1 MALKFYKDYARQ
13 GEKRRKRASQR
24 CGCQA
29 RLRIRRTPENKWV
42 VYKFLEKHNH
52 RLVREE
58 DYMYL
63 KVACKLSFPQQQ
75 LLYHLSNANLGPTRA
90 WNVFKEMCGGFENIG
105 VTDVECRNYKHD
117 KTLIGLFWADD
128 QAKQYYATFGDV
140 VSFDATFRSNSV
152 QESATFST
160 FVIRDT
166 GADYKIKKKTIE
178 VIHEVK
184 YTPSD
189 CSVQCSCLRYECYG
203 LLCSHIF
210 YVLRMRKVDHFP
222 MQYLQSRWSK
232 NALIIKPVE
241 KSKDGGTLS
250 KSGCVLDS
258 VLREIYKDVEQSVNH
273 LVGDFEKLQLYKD
286 AQTSLKEKAITDV
299 PNPPKMNTNAV
310 YSATLGVNE
319 PAETDILPPSGINT
333 KGSRIRTRHK
343 SKTEILSKLSDKPKR
358 LCRTCG
364 EYSYHDSRNCPTK
377 KKGLKD
383 DDVADVEYNKGE
395 DMDFCYSD

>member
-1 MALKFYKDYARQ
+1 
-13 GEKRRKRASQR
+13 
-24 CGCQA
+24 
-29 RLRIRRTPENKWV
+29 
-42 VYKFLEKHNH
+42 
-52 RLVREE
+52 
-58 DYMYL
+58 MYL
-63 KVACKLSFPQQQ
+63 KVARKLSFPQQQ

-105 VTDVECRNYKHD
+105 VTDVECRNYKRNLNNFIGTRDAQMVVDKLLSRQEFFDNFSVEFKKNKDD

-152 QESATFST
+152 QESTTFST

-203 LLCSHIF
+203 LLCRHIF
-210 YVLRMRKVDHFP
+210 YVLRMRKVDYFP
-222 MQYLQSRWSK
+222 MKYLQSRWSK
-232 NALIIKPVE
+232 NALIIKSVE

-258 VLREIYKDVEQSVNH
+258 VLREI
-273 LVGDFEKLQLYKD
+273 
-286 AQTSLKEKAITDV
+286 
-299 PNPPKMNTNAV
+299 
-310 YSATLGVNE
+310 
-319 PAETDILPPSGINT
+319 
-333 KGSRIRTRHK
+333 
-343 SKTEILSKLSDKPKR
+343 
-358 LCRTCG
+358 
-364 EYSYHDSRNCPTK
+364 
-377 KKGLKD
+377 
-383 DDVADVEYNKGE
+383 
-395 DMDFCYSD
+395 